1 MSNFETPMAQ
11 ELEVYIE
18 GQLSLVRS
26 KMEGADPMEAS
37 DLWGQMKQLQKLKT
51 QRLQVSFKKSKA
63 LLQKL

>member
-18 GQLSLVRS
+18 LVRS

-51 QRLQVSFKKSKA
+51 WLHYWEGLNKKR
-63 LLQKL
+63 

>member
-1 MSNFETPMAQ
+1 MSNFSTPMAQ

-37 DLWGQMKQLQKLKT
+37 DLWGQMKQLQKMKT
-51 QRLQVSFKKSKA
+51 WLHYWEGQTRKR
-63 LLQKL
+63 